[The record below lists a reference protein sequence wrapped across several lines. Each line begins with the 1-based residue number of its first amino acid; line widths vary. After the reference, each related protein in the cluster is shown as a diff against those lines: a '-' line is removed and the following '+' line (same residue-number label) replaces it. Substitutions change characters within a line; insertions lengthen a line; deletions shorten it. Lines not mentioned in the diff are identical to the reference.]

1 MLGRS
6 SMRRRAKTRLRK
18 IRHLPRRAQTMQTTD
33 KTTAGI
39 EVHDADILA
48 KTRAVLDACQ
58 SPKEMQEAV
67 LAAVARNEEWRG
79 KQCLNLLAPEA
90 PTSPAVRALLS
101 AEVGTRA
108 AEGHIGPVN
117 RWFAGTR
124 HIDEIE
130 ALCVELL
137 KKAFRARYAD
147 HRLVASMLG
156 NLAVYTAL
164 TEPGDVIMSITQP
177 FGGHSSNRV
186 DGPAG
191 VRGLKIVDIP
201 FDPVELEVDLD
212 LFRKVAPLVRP
223 KLVALGASMTLFP
236 FPIQAIQDIVAE
248 WGGSVF
254 FDGAHQL
261 GLVAGGQFQDPLRE
275 GAAVLTGSA
284 GKTFSGPQSGIM
296 IWNDPRL
303 TEPLTHAIFPV
314 LAATHQVNR
323 VAALA
328 VSAAEMIAYG
338 RVYMTQIVRN
348 AQALGAALAHRGI
361 PILGAHKGYTM
372 THQVI
377 ANVRQFGGG
386 LEVARR
392 LARANII
399 TNKNLI
405 PADRPEDWDHPGGLR
420 LGTTEVTRLGMHET
434 DMETIAAFIARVLV
448 EQAEPEDVVNDVIAF
463 RLPYQTLYYCFDH
476 AIPGNNEASAIQENK
491 HEHTS

>member
-1 MLGRS
+1 MVHGEP
-6 SMRRRAKTRLRK
+6 TTT
-18 IRHLPRRAQTMQTTD
+18 QT
-33 KTTAGI
+33 
-39 EVHDADILA
+39 EVHDPHILA
-48 KTRAVLDACQ
+48 QTRALLDACQ
-58 SPKEMQEAV
+58 SPREMQEAV

-79 KQCLNLLAPEA
+79 KRCLNLLAPEA
-90 PTSPAVRALLS
+90 PTSPTVRSLLS

-108 AEGHIGPVN
+108 AEGHIGAVN
-117 RWFAGTR
+117 RWFAGTK

-137 KKAFRARYAD
+137 KKAFNASYAD
-147 HRLVASMLG
+147 HRLVASMIG
-156 NLAVYTAL
+156 NMAVYNAL
-164 TEPGDVIMSITQP
+164 TEPGDVIMSIPQP
-177 FGGHSSNRV
+177 VGGHSSNRS

-201 FDPVELEVDLD
+201 FDPVELEVNLD

-236 FPIQAIQDIVAE
+236 FPLQEIHDIVAE
-248 WGGSVF
+248 WGGTVF

-296 IWNDPRL
+296 VWNDPQL
-303 TEPLTHAIFPV
+303 TEPLTHSIFPV

-338 RVYMTQIVRN
+338 QVYMAHIVHN
-348 AQALGAALAHRGI
+348 AQTLGAALARRGI
-361 PILGAHKGYTM
+361 PVLAAHRGYTT

-377 ANVRQFGGG
+377 ANVREFGGG
-386 LEVARR
+386 LEVAQR
-392 LARANII
+392 LAKANII

-405 PADRPEDWDHPGGLR
+405 PGDLPADWDRPGGLR
-420 LGTTEVTRLGMHET
+420 IGTIEITRLGMHEAE
-434 DMETIAAFIARVLV
+434 METIADFIARILV
-448 EQAEPEDVVNDVIAF
+448 EHTAPEEVVDDVIAF
-463 RLPYQTLYYCFDH
+463 REPYQTLYYNFDH
-476 AIPGNNEASAIQENK
+476 ELPPRRSHI
-491 HEHTS
+491 

>member
-1 MLGRS
+1 MLEVHGS
-6 SMRRRAKTRLRK
+6 TN
-18 IRHLPRRAQTMQTTD
+18 QF
-33 KTTAGI
+33 
-39 EVHDADILA
+39 EVHDADMLA
-48 KTRAVLDACQ
+48 QARAVLDACS
-58 SPKEMQEAV
+58 SPEGMQEAV

-101 AEVGTRA
+101 SEVGTRA

-117 RWFAGTR
+117 RWFAGTK

-147 HRLVASMLG
+147 HRLVASMIG

-164 TEPGDVIMSITQP
+164 TEPGDVIMSIAQP

-223 KLVALGASMTLFP
+223 KVVTLGASMTLFP
-236 FPIQAIQDIVAE
+236 FPIQAIHEIVAE
-248 WGGSVF
+248 WGGYVF

-275 GAAVLTGSA
+275 GAAVMTGSA

-296 IWNDPRL
+296 VWDDAQL
-303 TEPLTHAIFPV
+303 TGSLTHVVFPV

-328 VSAAEMIAYG
+328 VSAAEMITYG
-338 RVYMTQIVRN
+338 KTYMAQIVRN
-348 AQALGAALAHRGI
+348 AQALGAALTRRGI
-361 PILGAHKGYTM
+361 PVLGAHKGYTT

-377 ANVRQFGGG
+377 ADVRQFGGG
-386 LEVARR
+386 LEVAQR

-405 PADRPEDWDHPGGLR
+405 PADKPEDWDRPSGLR
-420 LGTTEVTRLGMHET
+420 MGTTEITRLGMHEAE
-434 DMETIAAFIARVLV
+434 MENVADFIARILL
-448 EQAEPEDVVNDVIAF
+448 EQVAPEEVVDDVIAF
-463 RLPYQTLYYCFDH
+463 RQPYQTLYYCF
-476 AIPGNNEASAIQENK
+476 
-491 HEHTS
+491 EHGVPA